1 MSILI
6 IMGAATLITAPL
18 EAVAARRNRRK
29 VKPYRKPDARYR
41 HKKSPPTFHSNELS
55 RLYPF

>member
-6 IMGAATLITAPL
+6 IMGACTLIAAPC
-18 EAVAARRNRRK
+18 EAVASRRTNRRNRAR

-41 HKKSPPTFHSNELS
+41 HKKSPYTYHSNGL
-55 RLYPF
+55 